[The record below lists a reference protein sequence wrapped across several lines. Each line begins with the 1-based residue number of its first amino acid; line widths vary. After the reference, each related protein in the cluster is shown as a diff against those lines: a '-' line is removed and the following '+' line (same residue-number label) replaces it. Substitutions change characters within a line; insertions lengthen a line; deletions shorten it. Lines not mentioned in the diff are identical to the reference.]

1 MVLCPGLQVL
11 QGEERGV
18 VQTEGVLLQ
27 RLPQTLREGV
37 WLELQHQPAGLL
49 ALRFAVLRS
58 LSPVGETGTAS
69 AAESMDDTT
78 PGWLLGTGKGK
89 RTLNTSSR
97 YARHRPVTPNP
108 LRVLGASAPPFPN
121 LAPPGTVA
129 GREAL
134 YAAIRP

>member
-18 VQTEGVLLQ
+18 VQTERVLLQ

-69 AAESMDDTT
+69 APESVEDTT
-78 PGWLLGTGKGK
+78 PSWLLGTGKGK
-89 RTLNTSSR
+89 GTLSMSRRELSSH

-121 LAPPGTVA
+121 SAPPGTVA

-134 YAAIRP
+134 